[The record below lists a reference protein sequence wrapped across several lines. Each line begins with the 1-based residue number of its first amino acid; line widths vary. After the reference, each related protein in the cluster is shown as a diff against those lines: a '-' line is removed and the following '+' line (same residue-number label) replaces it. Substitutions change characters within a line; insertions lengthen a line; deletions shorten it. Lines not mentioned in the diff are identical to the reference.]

1 MENRKIDNIGVF
13 PQQILEEDQTDDN
26 SSINNS
32 DAIRSNNV
40 KINISSE
47 NTV

>member
-1 MENRKIDNIGVF
+1 MENRKIDNIGIF
-13 PQQILEEDQTDDN
+13 SQQILEEDQTDDN